1 MFLSS
6 RRALSIL
13 EQLRGID
20 DTRVFALDTGTLDVV
35 FRRARDSCGIADL
48 HFHDSR
54 REALTRM
61 AKKVPV
67 ETLAKISGHR
77 DLRILLNVYYNPDMA
92 EVADLL
98 D

>member
-1 MFLSS
+1 M
-6 RRALSIL
+6 
-13 EQLRGID
+13 
-20 DTRVFALDTGTLDVV
+20 
-35 FRRARDSCGIADL
+35 